1 MMRIA
6 LAALAS
12 LPLAACTVTPSGQ
25 PGTGELV
32 ETCRSEGLAQF
43 TGQSASQE
51 LGAKMLAA
59 SGARTIRWVPK
70 GSVITM
76 EFNAQRVTVLL
87 DGANRV
93 EGANCG

>member
-1 MMRIA
+1 MRTA
-6 LAALAS
+6 LAAFAS
-12 LPLAACTVTPSGQ
+12 FPLMACTVTPSGQ
-25 PGTGELV
+25 PGTGEPIG
-32 ETCRSEGLAQF
+32 TCRNEPLAQF
-43 TGQSASQE
+43 TGQPASQE

-59 SGARTIRWVPK
+59 SGAKTIRWVPK

-76 EFNAQRVTVLL
+76 EFRADRVTVLL